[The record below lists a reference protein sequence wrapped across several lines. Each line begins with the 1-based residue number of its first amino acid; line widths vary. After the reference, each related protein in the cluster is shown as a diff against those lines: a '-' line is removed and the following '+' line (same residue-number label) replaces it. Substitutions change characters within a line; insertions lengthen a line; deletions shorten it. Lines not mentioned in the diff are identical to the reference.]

1 MEIHDI
7 YVYDEMMWGNVVRE
21 TDEWFKIQYEI
32 LKEVPKESFPSGL
45 DYEGLMDY
53 LEGMVKQNQ
62 EIVERKVI
70 RLVSN
75 VFLVASGE
83 EPLHFRYGDI
93 IDDLT
98 DIYETVEKD
107 PKLID
112 VLNLEE
118 LVELGRK
125 DALHL
130 GAKCEDIALKVS
142 FELLL
147 DPIIM
152 PDTFIK
158 ETTGVEVD
166 NRKNESIMKETVEER
181 YESLKVKERTGMALS
196 TYKKLDEVFQDMSKG
211 DFGRP
216 QRVIWADILRAFF
229 GES

>member
-1 MEIHDI
+1 MKIHDI

-32 LKEVPKESFPSGL
+32 LKKMPKESFPSEM

-53 LEGMVKQNQ
+53 LEGLVKQNQ
-62 EIVERKVI
+62 EVVERKI
-70 RLVSN
+70 ILLVSN
-75 VFLVASGE
+75 VFLVVSGE
-83 EPLHFRYGDI
+83 EPLHFRYDEI

-98 DIYETVEKD
+98 DIYEILERD

-130 GAKCEDIALKVS
+130 GAKCEDIDLKLSVK
-142 FELLL
+142 LLL

-152 PDTFIK
+152 PERFIK
-158 ETTGVEVD
+158 ETTGVEVND
-166 NRKNESIMKETVEER
+166 GER
-181 YESLKVKERTGMALS
+181 
-196 TYKKLDEVFQDMSKG
+196 
-211 DFGRP
+211 
-216 QRVIWADILRAFF
+216 
-229 GES
+229 